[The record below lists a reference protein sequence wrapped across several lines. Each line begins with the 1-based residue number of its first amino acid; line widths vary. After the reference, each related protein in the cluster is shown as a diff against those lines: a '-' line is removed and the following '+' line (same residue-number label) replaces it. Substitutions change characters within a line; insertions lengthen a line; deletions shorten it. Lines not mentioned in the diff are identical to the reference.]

1 MDKNS
6 GKTAGRKV
14 CLRARLGVL
23 TVGSR
28 TGIEKNI
35 YCKKPGNL
43 QQDSRELYK
52 SAWLTKLL
60 GKGSVNK

>member
-28 TGIEKNI
+28 AKKLRKENKE
-35 YCKKPGNL
+35 YCKNRKPPA
-43 QQDSRELYK
+43 R
-52 SAWLTKLL
+52 
-60 GKGSVNK
+60 